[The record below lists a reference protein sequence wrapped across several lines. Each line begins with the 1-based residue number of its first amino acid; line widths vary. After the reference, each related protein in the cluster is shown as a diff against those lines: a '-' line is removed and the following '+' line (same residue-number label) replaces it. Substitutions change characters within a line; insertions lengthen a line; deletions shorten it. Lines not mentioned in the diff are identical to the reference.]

1 MFVGKNTQLK
11 QAAVGH
17 AIMQA
22 VRSRTVIVSLQ
33 ISLGVQLNLE
43 FGSRTFI
50 ETLHKLDFCS
60 SYQEA
65 QKYQQNAAV
74 SLLLET
80 SCVMQGK
87 FLQFTADNIDHNTRT
102 PDGLNTSH
110 GMGMIKAVT
119 PGIICTSRIIP
130 V

>member
-1 MFVGKNTQLK
+1 
-11 QAAVGH
+11 
-17 AIMQA
+17 MQA

-33 ISLGVQLNLE
+33 ICLGLQLYLE
-43 FGSRTFI
+43 FGSRPFI
-50 ETLHKLDFCS
+50 ETLHKLDYCS

-65 QKYQQNAAV
+65 QTYQQSAAV
-74 SLLLET
+74 SLPLET
-80 SCVMQGK
+80 SCLMQGK
-87 FLQFTADNIDHNTRT
+87 FLQFMADNIDHNTQT
-102 PDGLNTSH
+102 PDGLNTFH